1 MLQDLKSQLGSSMLS
16 MGRFL
21 QRPVTLRIGPQKM
34 SSSEQRAAAKKRLRV
49 SVRYM
54 QSDLKQLLDQ
64 HAATR
69 KLMRHLGFI
78 ERTLRRGGLPALE
91 LVPVR
96 VVAKSL
102 AELESLVWDWSPVGL
117 AELRSRL
124 AVMLKNRPAEEIAE
138 NHQLD
143 ATQRAIVTEVEHSM
157 FEQSQRHWSGQD
169 EAAGH
174 ALVQPTHPA
183 QPA

>member
-1 MLQDLKSQLGSSMLS
+1 MHRVMLQDLRSQLGQSMQS
-16 MGRFL
+16 VGRFL
-21 QRPVTLRIGPQKM
+21 QRPVTLRVGPQKM
-34 SSSEQRAAAKKRLRV
+34 SSSEQRAAARKRLRA
-49 SVRYM
+49 SLRYM
-54 QSDLKQLLDQ
+54 QSDLKHLLDQ
-64 HAATR
+64 HASTR

-91 LVPVR
+91 RVPVK
-96 VVAKSL
+96 VVARSL

-124 AVMLKNRPAEEIAE
+124 AVMLKNRPAEDVAD
-138 NHQLD
+138 NQQLD

-157 FEQSQRHWSGQD
+157 FEQSQRHWSGRD
-169 EAAGH
+169 EAA
-174 ALVQPTHPA
+174 VNPST